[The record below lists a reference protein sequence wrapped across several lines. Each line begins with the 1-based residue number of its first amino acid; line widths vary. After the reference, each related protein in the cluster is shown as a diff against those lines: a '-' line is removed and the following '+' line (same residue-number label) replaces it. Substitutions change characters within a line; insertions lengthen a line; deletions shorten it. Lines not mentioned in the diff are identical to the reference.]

1 MQNYM
6 KISDFHLATA
16 LSALGYKVKKLNRSH
31 SNKRVEF
38 CFSIDDKETIYE
50 TVNKFWRGELLLDP
64 QKIFFH
70 QKILKN
76 RLFEN
81 K

>member
-1 MQNYM
+1 M
-6 KISDFHLATA
+6 KISDFHLATT
-16 LSALGYKVKKLNRSH
+16 LSALGYQVKELDRSH
-31 SNKRVEF
+31 SSRRVEF
-38 CFSIDDKETIYE
+38 CFSVDDKKTIYE
-50 TVNKFWRGELLLDP
+50 TVDKFWRGEINIDP

-76 RLFEN
+76 RLFED